1 MSNPDTKGQI
11 RSYLERVIQNAEIK
25 DDDDIFENGFVN
37 SLFAVELVAFTE
49 NTFGIEVEDDDL
61 DLANFNS
68 IDALAVSS
76 NGSGRRRKLRP

>member
-49 NTFGIEVEDDDL
+49 NTFDIEVEDDDL

-68 IDALAVSS
+68 IDALA
-76 NGSGRRRKLRP
+76 GFIERKRAAA

>member
-1 MSNPDTKGQI
+1 MSSPDTKGQI
-11 RSYLERVIQNAEIK
+11 RTYLERVIQNAEIK

-49 NTFGIEVEDDDL
+49 NTFDIEVEDEDL

-68 IDALAVSS
+68 IDALV
-76 NGSGRRRKLRP
+76 GFIERKRAAA

>member
-25 DDDDIFENGFVN
+25 DDDNIFENGFVN

-68 IDALAVSS
+68 IDALA
-76 NGSGRRRKLRP
+76 GFIERKRAAA

>member
-49 NTFGIEVEDDDL
+49 NTFDIEVEDDDL

-68 IDALAVSS
+68 IDALA
-76 NGSGRRRKLRP
+76 GFIERKRAA

>member
-49 NTFGIEVEDDDL
+49 NTFDIEVEDEDL

-68 IDALAVSS
+68 IDALA
-76 NGSGRRRKLRP
+76 GFIERKRAA

>member
-1 MSNPDTKGQI
+1 MSNPETKGQI

-49 NTFGIEVEDDDL
+49 NTFGIEIEDEDL

-68 IDALAVSS
+68 IDALA
-76 NGSGRRRKLRP
+76 GFIERKRAA

>member
-1 MSNPDTKGQI
+1 MTSQDTRGQI
-11 RSYLERVIQNAEIK
+11 RSYLERVIQNAEIE

-49 NTFGIEVEDDDL
+49 NTFGIEVEDEDL

-68 IDALAVSS
+68 IDALA
-76 NGSGRRRKLRP
+76 GFIERKRAAA